1 MKAFLETCLEEANN
15 FKETKMDVVE
25 ERIEKWSKV
34 LHKNHFLIGI
44 LKKRLFDLY
53 KLFPPPE
60 EEVELKPFLQV
71 RMHTLSSFF
80 QNWNF
85 FGLCI
90 RKLHFYLP

>member
-15 FKETKMDVVE
+15 FKETKMELVE

-34 LHKNHFLIGI
+34 LHKNHFLIAI

-60 EEVELKPFLQV
+60 DELELRQFLQV
-71 RMHTLSSFF
+71 RMHPKITANVLTVKIIDFTCTPI
-80 QNWNF
+80 N
-85 FGLCI
+85 
-90 RKLHFYLP
+90 

>member
-60 EEVELKPFLQV
+60 EEVELKPYLQV
-71 RMHTLSSFF
+71 KMHILSSFF
-80 QNWNF
+80 KNWKFLEFAQGNSNF
-85 FGLCI
+85 Y
-90 RKLHFYLP
+90 KP